1 MAEQTRSETNGID
14 LPATVVGEG
23 EDTAR
28 DPFAAPG
35 DDAPGRELVQA
46 PPTATTEAPASG
58 LAADLLVAVVLLQLI
73 LLALAAFRIIRL
85 REQLRTDRDAT
96 ISARSEARQVRGQ
109 MVGLRVA
116 ATKVL
121 HHRTDDLLQQNQLL
135 SKQRDEL
142 EQINARLRELVKNDP
157 LTGLVNGARFTEQ
170 LEAELRRCLRIGKP
184 LTVVICDI
192 DNFRGFNA
200 SFGEERGDLLLQSLG
215 SQLESLFRRGGDTV
229 ARLGSDRFSVL
240 APDTDYRAAVG
251 YAERFRKHVE
261 QWPIPVED
269 GEDIPPVT
277 VSLGITV
284 VGPESAEETRSVLER
299 AALALSMAKKKG
311 GNRVFG
317 DRLGGSKS
325 KRRPVEV
332 PRKKKKPKSKPKP
345 KSTPSGGETGSSDK
359 SASGGGA

>member
-14 LPATVVGEG
+14 LPATVVGEE
-23 EDTAR
+23 EDAAR
-28 DPFAAPG
+28 DPFAAAG
-35 DDAPGRELVQA
+35 DAVGPELIQA
-46 PPTATTEAPASG
+46 PLPATTEAPGSG
-58 LAADLLVAVVLLQLI
+58 LTFDLLVAVVLLQLI

-85 REQLRTDRDAT
+85 REQLRADRDAT

-109 MVGLRVA
+109 MAGLRVA

-121 HHRTDDLLQQNQLL
+121 HHRTDDLQQQNQLL

-184 LTVVICDI
+184 LTVLICDI

-215 SQLESLFRRGGDTV
+215 SELESLFRRGGDTV

-251 YAERFRKHVE
+251 YAERFRQHVE

-332 PRKKKKPKSKPKP
+332 PRKKKKPKP
-345 KSTPSGGETGSSDK
+345 KSTPRGGETGSSDK

>member
-14 LPATVVGEG
+14 LPATVVGEE
-23 EDTAR
+23 EDAAR
-28 DPFAAPG
+28 DPFAAAG
-35 DDAPGRELVQA
+35 DAVGPELIQA
-46 PPTATTEAPASG
+46 PLPATTEAPGSG
-58 LAADLLVAVVLLQLI
+58 LTFDLLVAVVLLQLI

-85 REQLRTDRDAT
+85 REQLRADRDAT
-96 ISARSEARQVRGQ
+96 ISARSQARQVRGQ
-109 MVGLRVA
+109 MAGLRVA

-121 HHRTDDLLQQNQLL
+121 HHRTDDLQQQNQLL

-184 LTVVICDI
+184 LTVLICDI

-215 SQLESLFRRGGDTV
+215 SELESLFRRGGDTV

-251 YAERFRKHVE
+251 YAERFRQHVE